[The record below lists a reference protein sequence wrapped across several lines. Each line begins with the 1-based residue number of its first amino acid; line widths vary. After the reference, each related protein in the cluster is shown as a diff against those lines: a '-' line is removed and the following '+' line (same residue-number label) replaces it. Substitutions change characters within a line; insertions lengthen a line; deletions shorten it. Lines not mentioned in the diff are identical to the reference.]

1 MAVKV
6 PKVLK
11 VAGLTVTLLTV
22 KVDTKHAVD
31 HQVKRER
38 NIQHADQPLVLVRK
52 EAKESLGVRK
62 PKKEKKDE

>member
-1 MAVKV
+1 LVVKAQ
-6 PKVLK
+6 KVLK

-22 KVDTKHAVD
+22 KVDTRRVED
-31 HQVKRER
+31 HQAKSER
-38 NIQHADQPLVLVRK
+38 NTQHADRLLVLVKK